1 MLQGKIAVITG
12 ASRGIGKAIAERF
25 ASEGA
30 FVIINYNGSKK
41 HAQEVKREILE
52 HGGNAE
58 IMQCNV
64 ADFAACETFIKQI
77 VDKYGRIDVL
87 VNNAGIT
94 KDGLLMRM
102 SEEAFDDVIA
112 TNLKGAF
119 HCIRFASRY
128 MMKQRQGRIIN
139 MSSVVGVAGNVGQ
152 ANYAASKAGL
162 IGLTKSAA
170 KELASRNITVNAIAP
185 GFIQTEMTEILS
197 DAVKEET
204 KAKITLGTFG
214 SPKDVANAAA
224 FLASEEAGYITGQV
238 LHVDGGMVI

>member
-30 FVIINYNGSKK
+30 FVIINYNGSKE

-52 HGGNAE
+52 HRGNAE

-128 MMKQRQGRIIN
+128 MMKQRQGK
-139 MSSVVGVAGNVGQ
+139 
-152 ANYAASKAGL
+152 NYQYVFGCRYLRQCGPGKL
-162 IGLTKSAA
+162 RRVQ
-170 KELASRNITVNAIAP
+170 SRNHWIDKVCSKGTWKPRDYGQCHCTRIY
-185 GFIQTEMTEILS
+185 S
-197 DAVKEET
+197 DRY
-204 KAKITLGTFG
+204 
-214 SPKDVANAAA
+214 D
-224 FLASEEAGYITGQV
+224 
-238 LHVDGGMVI
+238 

>member
-64 ADFAACETFIKQI
+64 AEFCGMRDIYQQI
-77 VDKYGRIDVL
+77 VDRYGRIDVL
-87 VNNAGIT
+87 VNNAGSQ
-94 KDGLLMRM
+94 KMVCMMRM

-112 TNLKGAF
+112 TKSEGSI
-119 HCIRFASRY
+119 CTVSGSR
-128 MMKQRQGRIIN
+128 QDI
-139 MSSVVGVAGNVGQ
+139 
-152 ANYAASKAGL
+152 
-162 IGLTKSAA
+162 
-170 KELASRNITVNAIAP
+170 
-185 GFIQTEMTEILS
+185 
-197 DAVKEET
+197 
-204 KAKITLGTFG
+204 
-214 SPKDVANAAA
+214 
-224 FLASEEAGYITGQV
+224 
-238 LHVDGGMVI
+238 